1 MLSLFSAK
9 AAGEYNGGR
18 AAMIELTDD
27 QLQALDAETQPVA
40 AVDPRTGQIYRL
52 IKQEVYNLVCG
63 VVAPF
68 NRGVE
73 DDPAMDVYEQ
83 WTTPSTS
90 YPDKPIFSE

>member
-1 MLSLFSAK
+1 
-9 AAGEYNGGR
+9 
-18 AAMIELTDD
+18 MIELRED

-52 IKQEVYNLVCG
+52 IKQEVYNLVSSM
-63 VVAPF
+63 VAPF

-83 WTTPSTS
+83 FRKNP
-90 YPDKPIFSE
+90 